1 MQSHTYSASASI
13 VSSPSGDP
21 YKYQVGFGNRFA
33 SEAIPGTL
41 PQGQNHPQKN
51 KYGLYMEGMT
61 GSPFVAPRPQNLHA
75 FMYRIRPSLDHKKF
89 VRLPDSPDMESNFLP
104 INPKVHIS
112 PTQLNWSPP
121 SLPSSSD
128 EVDFI
133 AGLKTIGGNGEPT
146 SREGL
151 ALHFYSAN
159 ATPHQGRLD
168 VQTEFG
174 RRVFPSV
181 GIAGPKCPDRMMV
194 RPGELM
200 VVQKGMKFK
209 VSLPDGPSRGYVQ
222 EIFGSHFE
230 LPDLGPIGGHGMAN
244 PRDFEV
250 PLASFEIDETSW
262 EIVYKIGG
270 QLFSAAQDHT
280 PFDVVAWQGN
290 YVPYKYAMEKF
301 IFVGS
306 LSKDHIDPSVFTVLT
321 AKSKAPGIPLVE
333 VLTVSERWDVAS
345 DSFRPPY
352 YHRNN
357 ATEILGVIFGERG
370 GRFEPGGISLQ
381 TVFCPHG
388 PTPEVH
394 KAASVA
400 ELKPERVSKNSMGE
414 YTRRYSEYYS
424 QVIAIAFETP
434 MVLAMTDY
442 AMNRAGT
449 VRESEPL
456 SFPPE
461 FITHLDEI
469 NADLKAA
476 GYEELKKKSG

>member
-1 MQSHTYSASASI
+1 MQSHTYSASASF

-51 KYGLYMEGMT
+51 KYGLYIEGMT
-61 GSPFVAPRPQNLHA
+61 GSPFIAPRPQNLHA
-75 FMYRIRPSLDHKKF
+75 FLYRIRPSLDHKKF
-89 VRLPDSPDMESNFLP
+89 VRLPDNPDMESNFLP

-112 PTQLNWSPP
+112 STQLNWSPP
-121 SLPSSSD
+121 PFPSSSD

-146 SREGL
+146 AREGL
-151 ALHFYSAN
+151 ALHFYVAN
-159 ATPHQGRLD
+159 ADMKSKAFCNSDGDILVVPQQGRLD

-174 RRVFPSV
+174 R
-181 GIAGPKCPDRMMV
+181 MMV

-200 VVQKGMKFK
+200 VIQKGMKFK

-250 PLASFEIDETSW
+250 PLASFEIDETHW
-262 EIVYKIGG
+262 EVVYKIGG

-306 LSKDHIDPSVFTVLT
+306 LSKDHLDPSVFTVLT
-321 AKSKAPGIPLVE
+321 AKSKAAGIPLVE
-333 VLTVSERWDVAS
+333 VLTISERWDVAT
-345 DSFRPPY
+345 DTFRPPY

-357 ATEILGVIFGERG
+357 ATEIAGLIYGEFGD
-370 GRFEPGGISLQ
+370 RFTPGGLTLQ

-388 PTPEVH
+388 PPPEVH
-394 KAASVA
+394 KAATVA
-400 ELKPERVSKNSMGE
+400 ELKPERATKDAML
-414 YTRRYSEYYS
+414 
-424 QVIAIAFETP
+424 IAFETP
-434 MVLAMTDY
+434 MVLTMTDY
-442 AMNRAGT
+442 AMNPAGT
-449 VRESEPL
+449 VTESEPL
-456 SFPPE
+456 SFPPD
-461 FITHLDEI
+461 FIAHLDEI

-476 GYEELKKKSG
+476 GKDELKKKSG

>member
-1 MQSHTYSASASI
+1 MQSHTYSASASF

-61 GSPFVAPRPQNLHA
+61 GSPFIAPRPQNLHA
-75 FMYRIRPSLDHKKF
+75 FLYRIRPSLDHKKF
-89 VRLPDSPDMESNFLP
+89 VRLPDNPDMESNFLP

-121 SLPSSSD
+121 PLPSSSD
-128 EVDFI
+128 KVDFI

-146 SREGL
+146 AREGL
-151 ALHFYSAN
+151 ALHLYVAN
-159 ATPHQGRLD
+159 ADMKSKAFCNSDGDMLVVPQQGRLD

-174 RRVFPSV
+174 R
-181 GIAGPKCPDRMMV
+181 MMV

-200 VVQKGMKFK
+200 VIQKGMKFK
-209 VSLPDGPSRGYVQ
+209 VSLPDGPSGGYVQ

-250 PLASFEIDETSW
+250 PLASFEIDETRW
-262 EIVYKIGG
+262 EGKIGG

-306 LSKDHIDPSVFTVLT
+306 LSRDHLDPSVFTVLT
-321 AKSKAPGIPLVE
+321 AKSKATGIPLVE
-333 VLTVSERWDVAS
+333 VLTVSERWDVAT
-345 DSFRPPY
+345 DTFRPPY

-357 ATEILGVIFGERG
+357 ATEIAALIYGEFGD
-370 GRFEPGGISLQ
+370 RFTPGGLTLQ

-388 PTPEVH
+388 PPPEVH
-394 KAASVA
+394 KAATVA
-400 ELKPERVSKNSMGE
+400 ELKPERATKDAMLIVL
-414 YTRRYSEYYS
+414 
-424 QVIAIAFETP
+424 ETP
-434 MVLAMTDY
+434 MVLSMTDY
-442 AMNRAGT
+442 AMNPAGT
-449 VRESEPL
+449 VTESEPL
-456 SFPPE
+456 SFSPD
-461 FITHLDEI
+461 FIAHLDEI

-476 GYEELKKKSG
+476 GKDELKKKSG

>member
-1 MQSHTYSASASI
+1 MQSHTYSASASF

-51 KYGLYMEGMT
+51 KYGLYIEGMT

-75 FMYRIRPSLDHKKF
+75 FMYRIRPSLDHNKF
-89 VRLPDSPDMESNFLP
+89 VKLPDNPDIESNFLP

-112 PTQLNWSPP
+112 PAQMKWAPSPF
-121 SLPSSSD
+121 PSSPD

-133 AGLKTIGGNGEPT
+133 SGLKTIGGNGEPT
-146 SREGL
+146 AREGL
-151 ALHFYSAN
+151 ALHLYLAN
-159 ATPHQGRLD
+159 ADMKNKAFCNSDGDMLVVPQQGRLD

-174 RRVFPSV
+174 R
-181 GIAGPKCPDRMMV
+181 IMV

-200 VVQKGMKFK
+200 VIQKGMKFK
-209 VSLPDGPSRGYVQ
+209 VSLPDGPSRGYIQ

-250 PLASFEIDETSW
+250 PLASFEIDETYW
-262 EIVYKIGG
+262 DVVYKIGG

-333 VLTVSERWDVAS
+333 ILTVSERWDVAS
-345 DSFRPPY
+345 DTFRPPY

-357 ATEILGVIFGERG
+357 ATEILCFISGERG
-370 GRFEPGGISLQ
+370 GRYMPGGIVLQ

-388 PTPEVH
+388 PSPEVH
-394 KAASVA
+394 KAATVA
-400 ELKPERVSKNSMGE
+400 ELKPERISKGSMG
-414 YTRRYSEYYS
+414 
-424 QVIAIAFETP
+424 VAVETP
-434 MVLAMTDY
+434 MILSMTDY

-449 VRESEPL
+449 IVESEPL
-456 SFPPE
+456 SFPPD

-476 GYEELKKKSG
+476 GYDELKKKSG

>member
-1 MQSHTYSASASI
+1 MQSHTYSASMSF
-13 VSSPSGDP
+13 VSSQPGDP

-33 SEAIPGTL
+33 SETIPGTL

-51 KYGLYMEGMT
+51 KYGLYIEGMT

-75 FMYRIRPSLDHKKF
+75 FLYRIRPSLDHKKF
-89 VRLPDSPDMESNFLP
+89 VRLPDSSDMESNFLP
-104 INPKVHIS
+104 INPKVRIS
-112 PTQLNWSPP
+112 PTQLKWAPP
-121 SLPSSSD
+121 PFPSSPD

-133 AGLKTIGGNGEPT
+133 SGLKTIGGNGEPT
-146 SREGL
+146 AREGL
-151 ALHFYSAN
+151 ALHIYLAN
-159 ATPHQGRLD
+159 VDMKNKAFCNSDGDMLVAPQQGRLD

-174 RRVFPSV
+174 R
-181 GIAGPKCPDRMMV
+181 MMV
-194 RPGELM
+194 RPGEFM
-200 VVQKGMKFK
+200 VIQKGMKFK

-250 PLASFEIDETSW
+250 PLASFEIDETHW
-262 EIVYKIGG
+262 EVVYKIGG

-280 PFDVVAWQGN
+280 PFDVVAWHGN

-333 VLTVSERWDVAS
+333 ILTVSERWDVAS
-345 DSFRPPY
+345 DTFRPPY

-357 ATEILGVIFGERG
+357 ATEILCFISGERG
-370 GRFEPGGISLQ
+370 GRYMPGGIVLQ

-388 PTPEVH
+388 PSPEVH

-400 ELKPERVSKNSMGE
+400 ELKPERISKGSMA
-414 YTRRYSEYYS
+414 
-424 QVIAIAFETP
+424 IAIETP
-434 MVLAMTDY
+434 MILSMTDY

-449 VRESEPL
+449 VAESEPL
-456 SFPPE
+456 SFPPD
-461 FITHLDEI
+461 FISHLDEI

-476 GYEELKKKSG
+476 GYDELKKKSG

>member
-1 MQSHTYSASASI
+1 MQSHTYSAPASY

-61 GSPFVAPRPQNLHA
+61 GSPFIAPRHQNLHA

-89 VRLPDSPDMESNFLP
+89 VRLPDNPDMESNFLP
-104 INPKVHIS
+104 INPKVRIS
-112 PTQLNWSPP
+112 PTQLNWAPP
-121 SLPSSSD
+121 VLPSSSD

-159 ATPHQGRLD
+159 ADMKNKAFCNSDGDMLVVPQQGRLD

-174 RRVFPSV
+174 R
-181 GIAGPKCPDRMMV
+181 MMV

-200 VVQKGMKFK
+200 VIQKGMKFK

-250 PLASFEIDETSW
+250 PLASFEVDETSW

-290 YVPYKYAMEKF
+290 YVPYKYPLEKF

-306 LSKDHIDPSVFTVLT
+306 LFKDHMDPSVFTVLT
-321 AKSKAPGIPLVE
+321 SKSKAAGIPLVE
-333 VLTVSERWDVAS
+333 VLVVSERWDVAT

-357 ATEILGVIFGERG
+357 ATEILAPVFGKPG
-370 GRFEPGGISLQ
+370 DRFVPGGITLQ

-388 PTPEVH
+388 PPPDVH
-394 KAASVA
+394 KAASIA
-400 ELKPERVSKNSMGE
+400 ELKPERISKDRM
-414 YTRRYSEYYS
+414 
-424 QVIAIAFETP
+424 AIAFETP
-434 MVLAMTDY
+434 MVLSMTDY

-449 VRESEPL
+449 VTESEPL
-456 SFPPE
+456 SFPPD
-461 FITHLDEI
+461 FIAHLDEI

-476 GYEELKKKSG
+476 GYDELKKKSG

>member
-1 MQSHTYSASASI
+1 MQSHTYSASASF

-89 VRLPDSPDMESNFLP
+89 AKLPDSPDMESNFLP
-104 INPKVHIS
+104 TNPKVHIS
-112 PTQLNWSPP
+112 PTQLSLGPP
-121 SLPSSSD
+121 PFPLSSD

-133 AGLKTIGGNGEPT
+133 AGLKTIAGNGEPT
-146 SREGL
+146 AREGL
-151 ALHFYSAN
+151 ALHFYVAN
-159 ATPHQGRLD
+159 ADMKNKAFCNSDGDMLVAPQQGRLD

-174 RRVFPSV
+174 R
-181 GIAGPKCPDRMMV
+181 MMV
-194 RPGELM
+194 RPGEFM
-200 VVQKGMKFK
+200 VIQKGMKFT

-250 PLASFEIDETSW
+250 PLASFEIDETPW
-262 EIVYKIGG
+262 EVVYKIGG

-306 LSKDHIDPSVFTVLT
+306 LSKDHIDPSVFTVMT
-321 AKSKAPGIPLVE
+321 AKSKATGIPLVE
-333 VLTVSERWDVAS
+333 VLTLSERWDVAS
-345 DSFRPPY
+345 DTFRPPY

-357 ATEILGVIFGERG
+357 ATEIAGLIYGEWVPPYVRG
-370 GRFEPGGISLQ
+370 GIGLQ

-388 PTPEVH
+388 PPPEVH
-394 KAASVA
+394 KGASTM
-400 ELKPERVSKNSMGE
+400 ELKPERVFKDTLLIG
-414 YTRRYSEYYS
+414 
-424 QVIAIAFETP
+424 FETP
-434 MVLAMTDY
+434 MILTMTDY
-442 AMNRAGT
+442 ALNRAGT
-449 VRESEPL
+449 VTESEPL
-456 SFPPE
+456 SFPPD
-461 FITHLDEI
+461 FIARLEEI

-476 GYEELKKKSG
+476 GYDELKKKSD

>member
-1 MQSHTYSASASI
+1 MQSHTYSASASF
-13 VSSPSGDP
+13 VSAPSGDP

-75 FMYRIRPSLDHKKF
+75 CSCIAFGLRWITRNSSGY
-89 VRLPDSPDMESNFLP
+89 PDNPDMESNFLP
-104 INPKVHIS
+104 INSKVHIS
-112 PTQLNWSPP
+112 PTQLKWTPP
-121 SLPSSSD
+121 PFPSSTD

-146 SREGL
+146 AREGL
-151 ALHFYSAN
+151 ALHIYLAN
-159 ATPHQGRLD
+159 ASMKNTAFCNSDGDMLVAPQQGRLD

-174 RRVFPSV
+174 R
-181 GIAGPKCPDRMMV
+181 MMV
-194 RPGELM
+194 RPGEFM
-200 VVQKGMKFK
+200 VIQKGMKFK

-262 EIVYKIGG
+262 EVVYKIGG
-270 QLFSAAQDHT
+270 QLFSVAQDHT

-306 LSKDHIDPSVFTVLT
+306 VSKDHLDPSVFTVLT
-321 AKSKAPGIPLVE
+321 AKSKATGIPLAE
-333 VLTVSERWDVAS
+333 VLTVSERWNVAS
-345 DSFRPPY
+345 DTFRPPY

-357 ATEILGVIFGERG
+357 ATEILCFISGDRG
-370 GRFEPGGISLQ
+370 GQCVPGGVALQ

-388 PTPEVH
+388 LH
-394 KAASVA
+394 QAASVA
-400 ELKPERVSKNSMGE
+400 ELKPERISKGSMG
-414 YTRRYSEYYS
+414 
-424 QVIAIAFETP
+424 IAIETP
-434 MVLAMTDY
+434 MILLMTDY

-449 VRESEPL
+449 VVESEPL
-456 SFPPE
+456 SFPPD
-461 FITHLDEI
+461 FIAHFDEI

-476 GYEELKKKSG
+476 GYDVLKKKSA

>member
-1 MQSHTYSASASI
+1 MQSHTYSASASF

-33 SEAIPGTL
+33 SEAIPGIL

-104 INPKVHIS
+104 TNPKVHIS
-112 PTQLNWSPP
+112 PTQLNWAPP
-121 SLPSSSD
+121 PFPSSKD

-146 SREGL
+146 AREGL
-151 ALHFYSAN
+151 ALHIYLAN
-159 ATPHQGRLD
+159 ADMKNKAFCDSDGDMLVVPQQGRLD

-174 RRVFPSV
+174 R
-181 GIAGPKCPDRMMV
+181 MMV

-200 VVQKGMKFK
+200 VIQKGMKFK

-262 EIVYKIGG
+262 EGKIGG
-270 QLFSAAQDHT
+270 QLFSAAQDHI

-306 LSKDHIDPSVFTVLT
+306 VSKDHLDPSVFTVLT
-321 AKSKAPGIPLVE
+321 AKSKATGIPLVE
-333 VLTVSERWDVAS
+333 ILTVSERWNVAS
-345 DSFRPPY
+345 DTFRPPY

-357 ATEILGVIFGERG
+357 ATEILCFISGERG
-370 GRFEPGGISLQ
+370 GRYVPGGIVLQ

-388 PTPEVH
+388 PPPEVH
-394 KAASVA
+394 KAAIVA
-400 ELKPERVSKNSMGE
+400 ELKPERISKGSMA
-414 YTRRYSEYYS
+414 
-424 QVIAIAFETP
+424 IAIETP
-434 MVLAMTDY
+434 MILSMTDY

-449 VRESEPL
+449 VVESEPL

-461 FITHLDEI
+461 FIAHLDEI

-476 GYEELKKKSG
+476 GYDELKKKSG

>member
-1 MQSHTYSASASI
+1 MQSYTYSASTSFI
-13 VSSPSGDP
+13 SLPSGDP

-33 SEAIPGTL
+33 TEAIPGTL

-61 GSPFVAPRPQNLHA
+61 GSPFIAPRPQNLHA

-112 PTQLNWSPP
+112 PAQLNWGPP
-121 SLPSSSD
+121 PFPSSSD

-151 ALHFYSAN
+151 AVHFYVAN
-159 ATPHQGRLD
+159 TDMKKKAFCNSDGDMLVVPQQGRLD

-174 RRVFPSV
+174 RRVVSS
-181 GIAGPKCPDRMMV
+181 GGR
-194 RPGELM
+194 
-200 VVQKGMKFK
+200 VV
-209 VSLPDGPSRGYVQ
+209 DAQ

-250 PLASFEIDETSW
+250 PLASFEVDETHW

-306 LSKDHIDPSVFTVLT
+306 LSKDHLDPSTFTVLT

-333 VLTVSERWDVAS
+333 VLTLSERWDVAS
-345 DSFRPPY
+345 ETFRPPY

-357 ATEILGVIFGERG
+357 ATEIVGAIFGEPG
-370 GRFEPGGISLQ
+370 GRFVPGGISLQ

-388 PTPEVH
+388 PPPEVH

-400 ELKPERVSKNSMGE
+400 ELKPERIYKNTMGK
-414 YTRRYSEYYS
+414 YTNRHT
-424 QVIAIAFETP
+424 IAFETP
-434 MVLAMTDY
+434 MVLTMTDY
-442 AMNRAGT
+442 AMNQAGS
-449 VRESEPL
+449 VIESEPL

-461 FITHLDEI
+461 FIAHLDQI

>member
-1 MQSHTYSASASI
+1 MQSHTYSASASF

-41 PQGQNHPQKN
+41 PQGQNQPQKN

-61 GSPFVAPRPQNLHA
+61 GSPFIAPRPQNLHA

-112 PTQLNWSPP
+112 PTQLSWSPP
-121 SLPSSSD
+121 PLPTSSE

-133 AGLKTIGGNGEPT
+133 AGLKTMGGNGEPT
-146 SREGL
+146 AREGL
-151 ALHFYSAN
+151 ALHLYVAN
-159 ATPHQGRLD
+159 ADMKSKAFHNSDGDMLVVPQQGRLD

-174 RRVFPSV
+174 R
-181 GIAGPKCPDRMMV
+181 MMV

-200 VVQKGMKFK
+200 VIQKGMKFK

-262 EIVYKIGG
+262 EVVYKIGG

-290 YVPYKYAMEKF
+290 YVPYKYNMEKF

-306 LSKDHIDPSVFTVLT
+306 LSKDHLDPSVFTVLT
-321 AKSKAPGIPLVE
+321 AKSKAVGIPLVE

-345 DSFRPPY
+345 DTYRPPY
-352 YHRNN
+352 YHRNS
-357 ATEILGVIFGERG
+357 ATEIVGFIYGEFSD
-370 GRFEPGGISLQ
+370 RFAPGGLNLQ

-388 PTPEVH
+388 PPPEVH
-394 KAASVA
+394 KAATVA
-400 ELKPERVSKNSMGE
+400 ELKPERVTKDAMLF
-414 YTRRYSEYYS
+414 
-424 QVIAIAFETP
+424 ALETP
-434 MVLAMTDY
+434 MMLSMTDY

-449 VRESEPL
+449 VVESEPL
-456 SFPPE
+456 SFSPD
-461 FITHLDEI
+461 FIAHLDEI

-476 GYEELKKKSG
+476 GYDELKKKSA

>member
-1 MQSHTYSASASI
+1 MQFHTYSASASF

-41 PQGQNHPQKN
+41 PQGQNQPQKN

-75 FMYRIRPSLDHKKF
+75 FLYRIRPSLDHKKF

-112 PTQLNWSPP
+112 PTQLSLGPP
-121 SLPSSSD
+121 PLPLSSV

-133 AGLKTIGGNGEPT
+133 AGLKTIAGNGEPT
-146 SREGL
+146 AREGL
-151 ALHFYSAN
+151 ALHFYAAN
-159 ATPHQGRLD
+159 ADMKSKAFCNSDGDMLVAPQQGRLD

-174 RRVFPSV
+174 R
-181 GIAGPKCPDRMMV
+181 MMV
-194 RPGELM
+194 RPGEFM
-200 VVQKGMKFK
+200 VIQKGMKFK

-250 PLASFEIDETSW
+250 PLASFEIDEMHW
-262 EIVYKIGG
+262 EVVYKIGG
-270 QLFSAAQDHT
+270 QLFLAAQDHT

-321 AKSKAPGIPLVE
+321 SKSKATGIPLVE
-333 VLTVSERWDVAS
+333 VLTLSERWDVAS
-345 DSFRPPY
+345 DTFRPPY

-357 ATEILGVIFGERG
+357 ATEIAGLIYGEWVPPFVRG
-370 GRFEPGGISLQ
+370 GIGLQ

-388 PTPEVH
+388 PPPEVH
-394 KAASVA
+394 KGASTIK
-400 ELKPERVSKNSMGE
+400 LKPERVFKD
-414 YTRRYSEYYS
+414 TLL
-424 QVIAIAFETP
+424 IAFETP
-434 MVLAMTDY
+434 MILTMTDY
-442 AMNRAGT
+442 AFNGAGKVT
-449 VRESEPL
+449 ESEPF
-456 SFPPE
+456 SFPPD
-461 FITHLDEI
+461 FIAHLDEI

-476 GYEELKKKSG
+476 GYDELKKKSG

>member
-1 MQSHTYSASASI
+1 MQSHTYSATASFVSA
-13 VSSPSGDP
+13 PSGDP

-75 FMYRIRPSLDHKKF
+75 FLYRIRPSLDHKKF
-89 VRLPDSPDMESNFLP
+89 IRLPDSPDMESNFLP

-112 PTQLNWSPP
+112 PTQLKWAPP
-121 SLPSSSD
+121 PFPSSSD

-146 SREGL
+146 AREGL
-151 ALHFYSAN
+151 ALHIYLAN
-159 ATPHQGRLD
+159 ADMKNKAFCNSDGDMLVVPQQGRLD

-174 RRVFPSV
+174 R
-181 GIAGPKCPDRMMV
+181 MMV

-200 VVQKGMKFK
+200 VIQKGMKFT

-250 PLASFEIDETSW
+250 PLASFEIDEMHW
-262 EIVYKIGG
+262 EVFYKIGG

-306 LSKDHIDPSVFTVLT
+306 VSKDHIDPSVFTVLT
-321 AKSKAPGIPLVE
+321 AKSKATGIPLVE
-333 VLTVSERWDVAS
+333 VLTVSERWNVAS
-345 DSFRPPY
+345 DTFRPPY

-357 ATEILGVIFGERG
+357 ATEILCFISGERG
-370 GRFEPGGISLQ
+370 GRYVPGGIALQ

-388 PTPEVH
+388 PSPEVH
-394 KAASVA
+394 KAAIVE
-400 ELKPERVSKNSMGE
+400 ELKPERISKGSMA
-414 YTRRYSEYYS
+414 
-424 QVIAIAFETP
+424 IAIETP
-434 MVLAMTDY
+434 MILSMTDY

-449 VRESEPL
+449 VVESEPL
-456 SFPPE
+456 SFPPD
-461 FITHLDEI
+461 FIAHLDEI

-476 GYEELKKKSG
+476 GYEELKKKSD

>member
-1 MQSHTYSASASI
+1 MQSHTYSASASF

-51 KYGLYMEGMT
+51 KYGLYMEAMT
-61 GSPFVAPRPQNLHA
+61 GSPFIAPRPQNLQA
-75 FMYRIRPSLDHKKF
+75 FLYRIRPSLDHKKF
-89 VRLPDSPDMESNFLP
+89 VRLPDNPDMESNFFP

-112 PTQLNWSPP
+112 PTQLSFGPP
-121 SLPSSSD
+121 PFPLSSD

-146 SREGL
+146 AREGL
-151 ALHFYSAN
+151 ALHFYVAN
-159 ATPHQGRLD
+159 ADMKNKAFCNSDGDMLVAPQQGRLD

-174 RRVFPSV
+174 R
-181 GIAGPKCPDRMMV
+181 IMV
-194 RPGELM
+194 RPGEFM
-200 VVQKGMKFK
+200 VIQKGMKFK

-230 LPDLGPIGGHGMAN
+230 LPDLGAIGGHGMAN

-250 PLASFEIDETSW
+250 PLASFEIGETSW
-262 EIVYKIGG
+262 EVVYKIGG

-306 LSKDHIDPSVFTVLT
+306 VSKDHLDPSVFTVLT
-321 AKSKAPGIPLVE
+321 AKSKATGIPLVD
-333 VLTVSERWDVAS
+333 VLTLSERWDVVS
-345 DSFRPPY
+345 DTFRPPY

-357 ATEILGVIFGERG
+357 AAEIVGLIYGEWVPPYVR
-370 GRFEPGGISLQ
+370 GGISLQ
-381 TVFCPHG
+381 TVFYPHG
-388 PTPEVH
+388 PPPEVY
-394 KAASVA
+394 KGASTM
-400 ELKPERVSKNSMGE
+400 ELKPERIFKD
-414 YTRRYSEYYS
+414 TLL
-424 QVIAIAFETP
+424 IAFETP
-434 MVLAMTDY
+434 MLTMTDY

-449 VRESEPL
+449 VTESEPL

-461 FITHLDEI
+461 FITRLEEI
-469 NADLKAA
+469 NADLKVA
-476 GYEELKKKSG
+476 GYDELRRKSG

>member
-1 MQSHTYSASASI
+1 MQSHTYSASASF

-41 PQGQNHPQKN
+41 PQGQNQPQKN

-75 FMYRIRPSLDHKKF
+75 FLYRIRPSLDHKKF

-112 PTQLNWSPP
+112 PTQLSLGPP
-121 SLPSSSD
+121 PLPLSSV

-133 AGLKTIGGNGEPT
+133 AGLKTIAGNGEPT
-146 SREGL
+146 AREGL
-151 ALHFYSAN
+151 ALHFYAAN
-159 ATPHQGRLD
+159 ADMKNKAFCNSDGDMLVAPQQGRLD

-174 RRVFPSV
+174 R
-181 GIAGPKCPDRMMV
+181 MMV
-194 RPGELM
+194 RPGEFI
-200 VVQKGMKFK
+200 VIQKGMKFK

-250 PLASFEIDETSW
+250 PLASFEIDETNW
-262 EIVYKIGG
+262 EVVYKIGG

-321 AKSKAPGIPLVE
+321 SKSKATGIPLVE
-333 VLTVSERWDVAS
+333 VLTLSERWDVAS
-345 DSFRPPY
+345 DTFRPPY

-357 ATEILGVIFGERG
+357 ATEIAGLIYGEWVPSFVRG
-370 GRFEPGGISLQ
+370 GIGLQ

-388 PTPEVH
+388 PPSEVH
-394 KAASVA
+394 KGASTM
-400 ELKPERVSKNSMGE
+400 ELKPERVFKD
-414 YTRRYSEYYS
+414 TLL
-424 QVIAIAFETP
+424 IAFETP
-434 MVLAMTDY
+434 MILTMTDY
-442 AMNRAGT
+442 AFNRAGKVT
-449 VRESEPL
+449 ESEPL
-456 SFPPE
+456 SFPPD
-461 FITHLDEI
+461 FIAHLDEI

-476 GYEELKKKSG
+476 GYDELKKKSG

>member
-1 MQSHTYSASASI
+1 MQSHTYSASASF

-21 YKYQVGFGNRFA
+21 YMYQVGFGNRFA

-112 PTQLNWSPP
+112 PTQLNWAPP
-121 SLPSSSD
+121 PFPSSSD

-146 SREGL
+146 AREGL
-151 ALHFYSAN
+151 ALHIYLAN
-159 ATPHQGRLD
+159 ADMKNKAFCNSDGDMLVVPQQGRLD

-174 RRVFPSV
+174 R
-181 GIAGPKCPDRMMV
+181 MMV

-200 VVQKGMKFK
+200 VIQKGMKFK

-230 LPDLGPIGGHGMAN
+230 LPDLGPVGGHGMAN

-250 PLASFEIDETSW
+250 PLASFEIDETPW
-262 EIVYKIGG
+262 EVVYKIGG

-321 AKSKAPGIPLVE
+321 AKSKATGIPLVE
-333 VLTVSERWDVAS
+333 VLTVSERWVVAS
-345 DSFRPPY
+345 DTFRPPY

-357 ATEILGVIFGERG
+357 ATEILGFIYGERG
-370 GRFEPGGISLQ
+370 GRYVPGGISLQ

-388 PTPEVH
+388 PPPEVH

-400 ELKPERVSKNSMGE
+400 ELKPERISKGSMA
-414 YTRRYSEYYS
+414 
-424 QVIAIAFETP
+424 IAIETP
-434 MVLAMTDY
+434 MILSMTDY

-449 VRESEPL
+449 VTESEPL
-456 SFPPE
+456 SFPPD

-476 GYEELKKKSG
+476 GYDELKKKSG

>member
-1 MQSHTYSASASI
+1 MQSHTYSASASF

-89 VRLPDSPDMESNFLP
+89 VRLPDSLDMESNFLP

-112 PTQLNWSPP
+112 PAQLNWAPP
-121 SLPSSSD
+121 PFPSSSD

-146 SREGL
+146 AREGL
-151 ALHFYSAN
+151 ALHIYLAN
-159 ATPHQGRLD
+159 ADMKNKAFCNSDGDMLVVPQQGRLD

-174 RRVFPSV
+174 
-181 GIAGPKCPDRMMV
+181 RMMV

-230 LPDLGPIGGHGMAN
+230 LPDLGPVGGHGMAN

-250 PLASFEIDETSW
+250 PLASFEIDETPW
-262 EIVYKIGG
+262 EVVYKIGG
-270 QLFSAAQDHT
+270 KLFSAAQDHT

-306 LSKDHIDPSVFTVLT
+306 LSKDHLDPSVFTVLT
-321 AKSKAPGIPLVE
+321 AKSKATGIPLVE
-333 VLTVSERWDVAS
+333 VLTVSERWVVAS
-345 DSFRPPY
+345 DTFRPPY

-357 ATEILGVIFGERG
+357 ATEILGFIYGERG
-370 GRFEPGGISLQ
+370 GRYVPGGISLQ

-388 PTPEVH
+388 PPPEVH

-400 ELKPERVSKNSMGE
+400 ELKPERISNGSMA
-414 YTRRYSEYYS
+414 
-424 QVIAIAFETP
+424 IAIETP
-434 MVLAMTDY
+434 MILSMTDY

-449 VRESEPL
+449 VTESEPL
-456 SFPPE
+456 SFPPD
-461 FITHLDEI
+461 FIAHLDEI
-469 NADLKAA
+469 NADFKAA
-476 GYEELKKKSG
+476 GYDELKKKSG

>member
-1 MQSHTYSASASI
+1 MQSHTYSASASF

-21 YKYQVGFGNRFA
+21 YKYQVALGIGLQLRLC
-33 SEAIPGTL
+33 TL
-41 PQGQNHPQKN
+41 PQGQDHPQKN

-61 GSPFVAPRPQNLHA
+61 GSPFIAPRPQNLHA

-112 PTQLNWSPP
+112 PTQLNWTPP
-121 SLPSSSD
+121 PFPSSSD
-128 EVDFI
+128 KVDFI
-133 AGLKTIGGNGEPT
+133 TGLKTIGGNGEPT
-146 SREGL
+146 AREGL
-151 ALHFYSAN
+151 ALHFYVVN
-159 ATPHQGRLD
+159 ADMKNKAFCNSDGDMLVVPQQGRLD

-174 RRVFPSV
+174 R
-181 GIAGPKCPDRMMV
+181 MMV

-200 VVQKGMKFK
+200 VIQKGMKFK

-250 PLASFEIDETSW
+250 PLASFEIDETPW
-262 EIVYKIGG
+262 EVVYKVGG

-306 LSKDHIDPSVFTVLT
+306 ISKDDLDPSAFTVLT
-321 AKSKAPGIPLVE
+321 AKSKATGIPLVD
-333 VLTVSERWDVAS
+333 VLTISERWYVAT
-345 DSFRPPY
+345 DTFRPPY

-357 ATEILGVIFGERG
+357 ATEILGLIYGKFDD
-370 GRFEPGGISLQ
+370 RFVPGGLSIQ

-388 PTPEVH
+388 PSPKVRE
-394 KAASVA
+394 AATVA
-400 ELKPERVSKNSMGE
+400 QLKPELEMKDSMLL
-414 YTRRYSEYYS
+414 
-424 QVIAIAFETP
+424 FLETP
-434 MVLAMTDY
+434 MVLSMTDY

-449 VRESEPL
+449 VVESEPL
-456 SFPPE
+456 SFPPD
-461 FITHLDEI
+461 FIANLDEI

-476 GYEELKKKSG
+476 GYAELKKKSG